1 MNVENAVIPT
11 PEQIKE
17 LGDGGHDRPIYMV
30 NLLMFK
36 KKTEYEDRRETD
48 LTGRITIV
56 RCWTPLSP
64 PTLRVQ

>member
-17 LGDGGHDRPIYMV
+17 FGDGGHDRPIYMV
-30 NLLMFK
+30 KLLMFK
-36 KKTEYEDRRETD
+36 KKTEYARRRETD
-48 LTGRITIV
+48 RTGRIRIV
-56 RCWTPLSP
+56 RCWTPRSP